1 LRIQNSV
8 FLNYKFLILQF
19 MEMTISELAKQLKAE
34 LIGDGSGVI
43 RSVGPVGSADRETLT
58 FLAGDKYLAE
68 MKKSSCGAAIVN
80 KSIEGFSR
88 PQLIV
93 KNVNAA
99 LIEALKIFAPKL
111 EPVTPGV
118 DSTAKVAAGVKI
130 GRNVSI
136 GPFAVIEGG
145 VEVGDDT
152 IIAGGC
158 KIGQNTKIGRAT
170 RLDSNVVVY
179 HNCTI
184 GNNVI
189 IQANTVI
196 GSVGFGYSFIDGA
209 HRLIP
214 HNGVVVI
221 EDYVDIGAN
230 CCVDRAKFGETRI
243 GAGTKID
250 NLVQIAHNVV
260 IGRCCLIVSQVGIS
274 GSCKIGDGVVLA
286 GQVGLADN
294 IEIGAG
300 TMVGA
305 QAGVINNIPP
315 GKKVAW
321 SPAIDSKEAL
331 RAVASVLRLHDVID
345 QVKKLSIRVEKL
357 ETAKDDSSS
366 DSH

>member
-1 LRIQNSV
+1 
-8 FLNYKFLILQF
+8 
-19 MEMTISELAKQLKAE
+19 MELTVKELANRLGAE
-34 LIGDGSGVI
+34 LIGDGVGVI
-43 RSVGPVGSADRETLT
+43 RSVGPVGSADQMTLT
-58 FLAGDKYLAE
+58 FLADEKHLAE
-68 MKKSSCGAAIVN
+68 LKKSRCCAVMVN
-80 KSIEGFSR
+80 KAIEGFSQ

-111 EPVTPGV
+111 EPAVPGV
-118 DSTAKVAAGVKI
+118 DSTAKVADGVKI
-130 GRNVSI
+130 GKNVSI
-136 GPFAVIEGG
+136 GPCVVIEGG
-145 VEVGDDT
+145 VEVGNDT
-152 IIAGGC
+152 IIAAGC

-170 RLDSNVVVY
+170 RLDCNVVVY

-196 GSVGFGYSFIDGA
+196 GSVGFGYSLIEGA

-300 TMVGA
+300 VIVGA
-305 QAGVINNIPP
+305 QSGVMKDVPP
-315 GKKVAW
+315 GKQLAW
-321 SPAIDSKEAL
+321 TPAIDSKEAF
-331 RAVASVLRLHDVID
+331 RAVAGILRLHTVIE
-345 QVKKLSIRVEKL
+345 QVKKLSARVEKL
-357 ETAKDDSSS
+357 ETTKDDSDS

>member
-1 LRIQNSV
+1 
-8 FLNYKFLILQF
+8 
-19 MEMTISELAKQLKAE
+19 MELTVKELANRLEAE
-34 LIGDGSGVI
+34 LIGDGAGVI
-43 RSVGPVGSADRETLT
+43 RSVGPVGSADQATLT
-58 FLAGDKYLAE
+58 FLADEKHRASL
-68 MKKSSCGAAIVN
+68 KKSHCGAAIVART
-80 KSIEGFSR
+80 IEEFSR
-88 PQLIV
+88 PQLLV

-111 EPVTPGV
+111 EPAVPGV
-118 DSTAKVAAGVKI
+118 DSAAKVAAGVKI
-130 GRNVSI
+130 GKNVSI
-136 GPFAVIEGG
+136 GPFAVIESG

-152 IIAGGC
+152 IIAAGC

-170 RLDSNVVVY
+170 RLDCNVVVC

-189 IQANTVI
+189 IKANTVI

-300 TMVGA
+300 VIVGA
-305 QAGVINNIPP
+305 QAGVTNNIAP
-315 GKKVAW
+315 GKQVLW
-321 SPAIDSKEAL
+321 SPAIEYKDATRVIVSC
-331 RAVASVLRLHDVID
+331 LRLPKFIE
-345 QVKKLSIRVEKL
+345 QFKQLRTRVEKL
-357 ETAKDDSSS
+357 ETTKTQN
-366 DSH
+366 HEEKIK

>member
-1 LRIQNSV
+1 
-8 FLNYKFLILQF
+8 
-19 MEMTISELAKQLKAE
+19 MELTVKELANRLGAE
-34 LIGDGSGVI
+34 LIGEGVSVI
-43 RSVGPVGSADRETLT
+43 RSVGPVGSADQATLT
-58 FLAGDKYLAE
+58 FLADDKHLAE
-68 MKKSSCGAAIVN
+68 LKKSRCGAVMVN
-80 KSIEGFSR
+80 KAIEEFSQ

-93 KNVNAA
+93 KDVNAA

-111 EPVTPGV
+111 KPAVPGV

-136 GPFAVIEGG
+136 GPFAVIESG

-152 IIAGGC
+152 IIAAGC

-170 RLDSNVVVY
+170 RLDCNVVVY

-184 GNNVI
+184 GNSVI

-196 GSVGFGYSFIDGA
+196 GSVGFGYSFIEGA

-230 CCVDRAKFGETRI
+230 SCVDRAKFGETRI

-250 NLVQIAHNVV
+250 NLVQIAHNVI
-260 IGRCCLIVSQVGIS
+260 IGRCCLIAGHVGIS

-286 GQVGLADN
+286 GQVGVADN

-300 TMVGA
+300 VIVGA
-305 QAGVINNIPP
+305 QAGVTNSVRP
-315 GKKVAW
+315 GKQMLG
-321 SPAIDSKEAL
+321 SPAIEHKDAL
-331 RAVASVLRLHDVID
+331 RVMVSSLRLP
-345 QVKKLSIRVEKL
+345 KLIEQFKQLCARVEKL
-357 ETAKDDSSS
+357 ETAKDDSDP

>member
-1 LRIQNSV
+1 
-8 FLNYKFLILQF
+8 
-19 MEMTISELAKQLKAE
+19 MELTVKELANRLGAE
-34 LIGDGSGVI
+34 LIGEGVGVI
-43 RSVGPVGSADRETLT
+43 RSVGPVGSADQMTLT
-58 FLAGDKYLAE
+58 FLADEKHLAE
-68 MKKSSCGAAIVN
+68 LKKSRCGAVMVN
-80 KSIEGFSR
+80 KAIEGFSK
-88 PQLIV
+88 PQLLV
-93 KNVNAA
+93 KDVNAA

-111 EPVTPGV
+111 QPATPGV

-136 GPFAVIEGG
+136 GPFVVIESG

-152 IIAGGC
+152 IIAAGC

-170 RLDSNVVVY
+170 RLDCNVVVY

-189 IQANTVI
+189 IQANTVV

-250 NLVQIAHNVV
+250 NLVQIAHNVI

-274 GSCKIGDGVVLA
+274 GSCKVGDGVVLA

-300 TMVGA
+300 VMVGA
-305 QAGVINNIPP
+305 QSGVMNDVPP
-315 GKKVAW
+315 GKQLAW
-321 SPAIDSKEAL
+321 TPAIDRKEAF
-331 RAVASVLRLHDVID
+331 RAVAGILRLPAVIE
-345 QVKKLSIRVEKL
+345 QVKKLSARVEKL
-357 ETAKDDSSS
+357 ETAKDDSDS